1 MFSAPVGQI
10 PFPVTYRPRDFI
22 PDNLRTWSVIQNHAL
37 PEREAIRA
45 IHVYDFDNTLF
56 TSPLPNPKLWHGPT
70 LGHLQSP
77 TWLANGGWWHDS
89 RILAATGYGLEEEER
104 RAWEGWWNEHI
115 VQLVQLSMLQKDAL
129 TVLLTGR
136 SVKGFAALIERIVKS
151 KGLQFNMIVLK
162 PETMPS
168 GHEPESTIS
177 FKRVFLEELLDT
189 YREAQE
195 LR

>member
-1 MFSAPVGQI
+1 
-10 PFPVTYRPRDFI
+10 
-22 PDNLRTWSVIQNHAL
+22 
-37 PEREAIRA
+37 
-45 IHVYDFDNTLF
+45 
-56 TSPLPNPKLWHGPT
+56 
-70 LGHLQSP
+70 
-77 TWLANGGWWHDS
+77 
-89 RILAATGYGLEEEER
+89 
-104 RAWEGWWNEHI
+104 